1 MSNVN
6 INFLLRLCNVQCSLQ
21 AVLFQSAPLN
31 NFMWF
36 WISVNITLRSKKERH
51 SQSKPLVSG
60 FRISGMQHVILG
72 SRMLHPLCTRNR
84 NALNKNDITEAHRE
98 WKLQVLSE
106 TTTENEL
113 WLWFMS
119 FNSLTVFY
127 GLWMTL
133 DILSCLVIIALA
145 NMHACHAC
153 ILFWIIL
160 SIIFFDKKTVQRLRM
175 SLAWLFLFEKG
186 RNPSYL
192 VQHQSSVLGYRNW
205 LHHHVYCPRIQ
216 HRFVCFIRSAREK
229 IKLNTVTE
237 RVLYNVR
244 LHLISPRRTFFSV
257 RDARNKRYI
266 NRPA

>member
-6 INFLLRLCNVQCSLQ
+6 INFLLRLCNVQCSLK

-106 TTTENEL
+106 THQQRTNCGCGSCLSIVWQFFMDSEWHLTFYPV
-113 WLWFMS
+113 WLL
-119 FNSLTVFY
+119 SLLLTCMRVMRVFY
-127 GLWMTL
+127 
-133 DILSCLVIIALA
+133 S
-145 NMHACHAC
+145 
-153 ILFWIIL
+153 
-160 SIIFFDKKTVQRLRM
+160 
-175 SLAWLFLFEKG
+175 E
-186 RNPSYL
+186 
-192 VQHQSSVLGYRNW
+192 
-205 LHHHVYCPRIQ
+205 
-216 HRFVCFIRSAREK
+216 
-229 IKLNTVTE
+229 
-237 RVLYNVR
+237 
-244 LHLISPRRTFFSV
+244 
-257 RDARNKRYI
+257 
-266 NRPA
+266 